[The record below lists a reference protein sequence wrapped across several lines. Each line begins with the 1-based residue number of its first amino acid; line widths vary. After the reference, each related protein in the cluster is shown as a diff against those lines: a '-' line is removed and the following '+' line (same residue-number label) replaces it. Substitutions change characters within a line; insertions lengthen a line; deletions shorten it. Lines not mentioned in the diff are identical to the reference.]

1 MTQET
6 LAQLDDV
13 LSELP
18 LEEILDS
25 LLDNYDGL
33 PVIGYLARK
42 GGFAPMLR
50 AMSTTAGDLKDEN
63 MGKPATTTDY
73 VKIKMTLAYTADN
86 VMAMENRIARYKD
99 VPASRQPHPPAKQQK
114 EMPRPRT
121 PTPEAERPISEVT
134 PGALRTRAALAEAR
148 MGSKDDLRERA
159 SDMLKQRHKS
169 KRKAGRP
176 KGSKNKK

>member
-42 GGFAPMLR
+42 GGFAQMLR
-50 AMSTTAGDLKDEN
+50 AMSTTAGDMKEEQ
-63 MGKPATTTDY
+63 MGKPEVTTDLT
-73 VKIKMTLAYTADN
+73 KIKGMLAYTADN
-86 VMAMENRIARYKD
+86 VMASENRIAIRLARGS
-99 VPASRQPHPPAKQQK
+99 VGPPHPPAKQQK

-148 MGSKDDLRERA
+148 QGKPKPEVKVGRWGG
-159 SDMLKQRHKS
+159 KI
-169 KRKAGRP
+169 GRP
-176 KGSKNKK
+176 KGSKNKNKEL

>member
-1 MTQET
+1 VTQET

-50 AMSTTAGDLKDEN
+50 AMSTTAGDLKGEN

-86 VMAMENRIARYKD
+86 VMAMENRIARYED

-114 EMPRPRT
+114 EMPRT
-121 PTPEAERPISEVT
+121 PTPGAERPISEVT
-134 PGALRTRAALAEAR
+134 PGALRTRAALAESR
-148 MGSKDDLRERA
+148 MGKRSPGLDARSPE
-159 SDMLKQRHKS
+159 SP